1 MIRIIVSYY
10 FLFIPVLL
18 SAQQGIRTIGELPRA
33 VSETSGLIFYNDR
46 LITHNDSGNEAKL
59 FEIDTT
65 SLQVVREVSI
75 SNAQNVDWED
85 MAQDELYIYIGD
97 FGNNLGI
104 RRDLTIYRISKEEYI
119 ISDSVLAEVISFEYE
134 DQEDFSNNGNSDWDA
149 EALFVLGEELI
160 VLTKQW
166 LAYGTS
172 AYAIPK
178 IPGEYIARKLDEF
191 PINGLVT
198 GATLSPNISEL
209 YLTGYSFTL
218 NPFLVRIKGVN
229 QATIFTTEMERFNLD
244 IGPAQMEGITY
255 MDNDSYFLSSEVFSG
270 TNPQMTLDPRLYS
283 FNAKSIETGEEIPMN
298 DPMDSQDNPE
308 EIKEELLLF
317 KRFGSDMLE
326 YRLASA
332 ESVYGYAIFDTSG
345 RRVQHKIRP
354 GVPESTINV
363 STLKSAVYYLTFY
376 FGNKSSTKPFICP

>member
-1 MIRIIVSYY
+1 MIKIVVSYC
-10 FLFIPVLL
+10 FLFMPILL
-18 SAQQGIRTIGELPRA
+18 SSQQGIRTIGELPGT
-33 VSETSGLIFYNDR
+33 VSETSGLIFYNNR

-65 SLQVVREVSI
+65 SLQVFREVVV

-85 MAQDELYIYIGD
+85 MAQDEHYIYIGD
-97 FGNNLGI
+97 FGNNLGM
-104 RRDLTIYRISKEEYI
+104 RRDLKVYRISKEEYAT
-119 ISDSVLAEVISFEYE
+119 SDRVSAEVISFEYE

-149 EALFVLGEELI
+149 EALFVIGNELV

-172 AYAIPK
+172 AYGIPK

-198 GATLSPNISEL
+198 GATLNPNIGEL
-209 YLTGYSFTL
+209 YLIGHSFTL
-218 NPFLVRIKGVN
+218 NPFLLRIKGVT
-229 QATIFTTEMERFNLD
+229 QTTIFTTEMERLNLD

-255 MDNDSYFLSSEVFSG
+255 RDNESYFLSSEMFSR
-270 TNPQMTLDPRLYS
+270 TNPSITTKPILFS
-283 FNAKSIETGEEIPMN
+283 FNNKSIQAGEEIPMD
-298 DPMDSQDNPE
+298 DPIDSEDSPE
-308 EIKEELLLF
+308 ELLEELLLF

-326 YRLASA
+326 YRLATT

-345 RRVQHKIRP
+345 RRIQHKIRP
-354 GVPESTINV
+354 GVPESTIDV
-363 STLKSAVYYLTFY
+363 STLKSAIYYLTFY
-376 FGNKSSTKPFICP
+376 FGNKSSTKPFVCP

>member
-1 MIRIIVSYY
+1 MIRTIISYY
-10 FLFIPVLL
+10 FLFLPILL
-18 SAQQGIRTIGELPRA
+18 WAQQDIQTIGELPA
-33 VSETSGLIFYNDR
+33 GVSETSGLIFYNNR
-46 LITHNDSGNEAKL
+46 LITHNDSGNEPKL

-65 SLQVVREVSI
+65 SLQVVREVVV

-85 MAQDELYIYIGD
+85 MAQDKYYIYIGD

-104 RRDLTIYRISKEEYI
+104 RRDLAIYRISKEEYT
-119 ISDSVLAEVISFEYE
+119 ISDSVRAEVISFEYE
-134 DQEDFSNNGNSDWDA
+134 DQEDFSNNGNNDWDA
-149 EALFVLGEELI
+149 EALFVLGDELV

-166 LAYGTS
+166 LSYGTAAYG
-172 AYAIPK
+172 IPK
-178 IPGEYIARKLDEF
+178 TPGTHIAIQLDEY

-198 GATLSPNISEL
+198 GATLNPNNGEL

-218 NPFLVRIKGVN
+218 NPFLVRSKGVT
-229 QATIFTTEMERFNLD
+229 QATIFTAEMERLNLN

-255 MDNDSYFLSSEVFSG
+255 VDNDSYFLSSEMFSR
-270 TNPQMTLDPRLYS
+270 TDPQITLEPRLFS
-283 FNAKSIETGEEIPMN
+283 FNTMSMEPGEGIS
-298 DPMDSQDNPE
+298 MDAPIDSEDSPE
-308 EIKEELLLF
+308 ELLEELLLF

-326 YRLASA
+326 YRLATT

-354 GVPESTINV
+354 GVPESTIDV

-376 FGNKSSTKPFICP
+376 FGNKSSTKSFACP